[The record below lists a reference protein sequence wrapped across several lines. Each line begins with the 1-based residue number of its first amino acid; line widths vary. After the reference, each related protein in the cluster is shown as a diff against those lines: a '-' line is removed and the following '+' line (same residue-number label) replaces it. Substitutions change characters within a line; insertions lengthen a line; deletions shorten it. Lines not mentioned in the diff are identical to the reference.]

1 MQGTLDRDVYVCVLA
16 YMSQSTHTK
25 DEDAAEGDLKDCYV
39 SERSDL
45 CELRDLLPL
54 TIII

>member
-1 MQGTLDRDVYVCVLA
+1 
-16 YMSQSTHTK
+16 MSQSTHTK